1 MTFLNPTALSIG
13 HLRHYKRELGAMQN
27 QRISREV
34 RQWYLERR
42 EYVATVI
49 AFARDCYQSV
59 GSHKKGGPKH
69 GLAWGHADH
78 VLATCKTQHEAIEWA
93 KKNGHTA
100 CSRPA
105 LERQEEGRSLAA
117 A

>member
-27 QRISREV
+27 QRLSREV

-49 AFARDCYQSV
+49 AFARYWLSV
-59 GSHKKGGPKH
+59 
-69 GLAWGHADH
+69 
-78 VLATCKTQHEAIEWA
+78 
-93 KKNGHTA
+93 
-100 CSRPA
+100 R
-105 LERQEEGRSLAA
+105 R
-117 A
+117 

>member
-1 MTFLNPTALSIG
+1 MTFLNPTALSIA
-13 HLRHYKRELGAMQN
+13 HWRHYKRELGATQN

-42 EYVATVI
+42 NTSQRSLFLHAI
-49 AFARDCYQSV
+49 GYQSV

-78 VLATCKTQHEAIEWA
+78 VLATCKTQHEAIEGA
-93 KKNGHTA
+93 KTINRG
-100 CSRPA
+100 C
-105 LERQEEGRSLAA
+105 
-117 A
+117 